1 MRSSGVAAKTLRTPE
16 KPNTARTSWSMPT
29 LLTPNFSRLARYGF
43 AIVVVV
49 IAALLREILSPLLG
63 QGVPFILF
71 SPAVAVAAWLGGFW
85 PGILY
90 TALSGFLS
98 WYVFMPPYLSWTV
111 FNTSAAGLITIFL

>member
-1 MRSSGVAAKTLRTPE
+1 
-16 KPNTARTSWSMPT
+16 MPK

-71 SPAVAVAAWLGGFW
+71 YPAVAVAA
-85 PGILY
+85 
-90 TALSGFLS
+90 S
-98 WYVFMPPYLSWTV
+98 
-111 FNTSAAGLITIFL
+111 